1 MRKSVIISIAAAAIC
16 LLGLGACT
24 KDFTGRT
31 IRFRASTRPYAPAT
45 RTSYSGATYNSG
57 SSVYERIDWSDGDVV
72 VLAMKNNDVAMA
84 TQQYKVNTISVA
96 GVNSKTGLEPYGSD
110 NGLTWGQ
117 GTHDFWSGYPAS
129 NVTVGDHSLQA
140 TIPSSQ
146 VVTYS
151 RKANNISIFNP
162 DMSNA
167 FMVAGLQDVPADS
180 GINLDYYPGFTCF
193 DFTVGANDNTT
204 ITSFEMETG
213 TYEIETASIMPIAGI
228 AKANFDATDNM
239 SFSFQTIG
247 TTSNSIGL
255 VFHDDKDASY
265 NPIIS
270 TSTSMNFKVFA
281 LPKDITGVRI
291 KFNLSDGTNKSL
303 RLKQV
308 NTTTQDKEWIT
319 FPAAAKINITG
330 LLVPGAVWYINFDY
344 PRQEQWIVHP
354 DIEIGVE

>member
-1 MRKSVIISIAAAAIC
+1 MRKSVIISIAAVAVC
-16 LLGLGACT
+16 LLGVIACT

-31 IRFRASTRPYAPAT
+31 IRFRASTRPGSPVT
-45 RTSYSGATYNSG
+45 RTSYSGATYGSG
-57 SSVYERIDWSDGDVV
+57 SSVYERIDWSDGDVI

-84 TQQYKVNTISVA
+84 SQQYKVNAITVA
-96 GVNSKTGLEPYGSD
+96 GVNSKTGLEPYGSQ
-110 NGLTWGQ
+110 NGLTWGE
-117 GTHDFWSGYPAS
+117 GTHDFWAGYPAS
-129 NVTVGDHSLQA
+129 KVTVGDHTLQA

-146 VVTYS
+146 VVSYS
-151 RKANNISIFNP
+151 KKANNSLIFNP
-162 DMSNA
+162 DMTNA
-167 FMVAGLQDVPADS
+167 FMVAGLQDVPTDS
-180 GINLDYYPGFTCF
+180 GINLDFYPAYTCF

-204 ITSFEMETG
+204 ITSFVMETNS
-213 TYEIETASIMPIAGI
+213 YEIETASIMPLAGV
-228 AKANFDATDNM
+228 AKATFDAAGNM

-247 TTSNSIGL
+247 TTSNTVSL

-281 LPKDITGVRI
+281 LPQDITGVRI
-291 KFNLSDGTNKSL
+291 VFNLSDGTTKSL

-308 NTTTQDKEWIT
+308 NPSTLDKEWIT
-319 FPAAAKINITG
+319 FPATAKINITG